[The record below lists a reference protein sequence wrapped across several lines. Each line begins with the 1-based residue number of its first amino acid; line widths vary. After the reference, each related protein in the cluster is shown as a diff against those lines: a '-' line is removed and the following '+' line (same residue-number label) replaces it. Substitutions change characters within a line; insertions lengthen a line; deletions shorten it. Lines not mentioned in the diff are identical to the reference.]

1 MIFQTLIH
9 MPKES
14 EEISDMLE
22 ECLDILNELLKKTEN
37 DENKKLIKRVISII
51 EDVLDRLSS

>member
-1 MIFQTLIH
+1 